1 MRRIQNTFPAH
12 LIARAGFVLFLVV
25 VFYVWIEPIWSA
37 DSMHKAL
44 GWTRWALVGL
54 IAIGTVAVGAASD
67 GRVWGMWLWLLIM
80 MALVVFLMGVIGG
93 DGFAQGRYFSLVLLV
108 CLLLLAHGLE
118 CLWLLWTQ
126 VVWKGGFD
134 ASL

>member
-1 MRRIQNTFPAH
+1 
-12 LIARAGFVLFLVV
+12 
-25 VFYVWIEPIWSA
+25 
-37 DSMHKAL
+37 
-44 GWTRWALVGL
+44 
-54 IAIGTVAVGAASD
+54 
-67 GRVWGMWLWLLIM
+67 MWLWLLIM

>member
-1 MRRIQNTFPAH
+1 MAEAFDWARWV
-12 LIARAGFVLFLVV
+12 LI
-25 VFYVWIEPIWSA
+25 
-37 DSMHKAL
+37 
-44 GWTRWALVGL
+44 GL
-54 IAIGTVAVGAASD
+54 IAVSTVAVGAASD
-67 GRVWGMWLWLLIM
+67 GRVWGMWLWLLLM
-80 MALVVFLMGVIGG
+80 MVLMVFLTVVIGA
-93 DGFAQGRYFSLVLLV
+93 DGFAQGRYFWLALCV